1 MQICNVNS
9 KSLKKWIFFHFD
21 HKINNLQEVH
31 IAEDMSSPTVVA
43 VADIVWRVQQLTRAS
58 LTVWWLE
65 TLELNLLELEIIETY
80 KSMLRE
86 NIILDFNIPCSLELF
101 IEILYSLSIFY
112 KYFIKEIFWWCN
124 FMIYPMVLW
133 CLGVLG
139 RCRHCPAP
147 CFPPGQ
153 WVPALPAPVSSSGSG
168 GRYRGLQTG
177 MVPQQSFPCHG
188 SWRLD
193 INVYCSFQSS
203 RAYWSWE
210 CCVELSGKACSW
222 GHPTHW
228 HCVGVYPEIV
238 QDGVLAPNTGEQQ
251 QIAQHM

>member
-1 MQICNVNS
+1 
-9 KSLKKWIFFHFD
+9 
-21 HKINNLQEVH
+21 
-31 IAEDMSSPTVVA
+31 MSSPTVVA
-43 VADIVWRVQQLTRAS
+43 VADIVWRVQQLTQAS

-86 NIILDFNIPCSLELF
+86 NIILDFNFPFSQELF

-112 KYFIKEIFWWCN
+112 KYFINEIFWWCN

-147 CFPPGQ
+147 CSPPGR
-153 WVPALPAPVSSSGSG
+153 WVPALLAPVSSSGSG
-168 GRYRGLQTG
+168 GRYQGLQTG

-188 SWRLD
+188 SWRLELMD
-193 INVYCSFQSS
+193 IVHSNHHMLTEAENAVWNWVAKHAPEDIPLTDTVCGFILRLSRMESWHQTLENSS
-203 RAYWSWE
+203 R
-210 CCVELSGKACSW
+210 
-222 GHPTHW
+222 
-228 HCVGVYPEIV
+228 
-238 QDGVLAPNTGEQQ
+238 
-251 QIAQHM
+251 